1 MTVETL
7 YATFLQTNNMKN
19 NSLILLLFSAL
30 ISCSNSLQAAKTE
43 VFVSILPQQY
53 FVERIGGDQVN
64 VNVMVKPGQSPE
76 TFEPSPRL
84 MSLFSKADVY
94 FTIGMPFEQVWID
107 RVASL
112 NQSLSIMQTQP
123 KTKQITDPH
132 SWLSPVLVIAQAHR
146 ILTELIRLSPENKEL
161 FYNNYKELEKE
172 LNVLH
177 DNISSAF
184 KTIDKHRFMTFHPAF
199 FYFAE
204 LYGLTQI
211 AIEVEGKEPSA
222 KQMAKLLS
230 RYQKQSVS
238 YLLIE
243 KQFNQVIP
251 GTIAKSL
258 NAELLTVDP
267 LAKDYLTNMTDIA
280 EKIKKALF

>member
-1 MTVETL
+1 
-7 YATFLQTNNMKN
+7 MKN

-30 ISCSNSLQAAKTE
+30 MGCFNAVQAAKIE
-43 VFVSILPQQY
+43 AFVSILPQQY

-76 TFEPSPRL
+76 TFAPSPKL
-84 MSLFSKADVY
+84 MFLYSKAEVY
-94 FTIGMPFEQVWID
+94 FTVGMPFEQVWIE

-112 NQSLSIMQTQP
+112 NETIAIVKTQP
-123 KTKQITDPH
+123 ESKEKTDPH
-132 SWLSPVLVIAQAHR
+132 TWLSPVLVIAQANR
-146 ILTELIRLSPENKEL
+146 IMTELSRLSPENKEL
-161 FYNNYKELEKE
+161 FHSNYNELEKE

-177 DNISSAF
+177 DEISTIF
-184 KTIDKHRFMTFHPAF
+184 KTLEKHKFMTFHPAF
-199 FYFAE
+199 FYFAK

-222 KQMAKLLS
+222 KQMAKLVD
-230 RYQKQSVS
+230 RYQNQSVS

-251 GTIAKSL
+251 GTIAKSF

-267 LAKDYLTNMTDIA
+267 LAKDYLNNMTDIA
-280 EKIKKALF
+280 EKINKALF

>member
-30 ISCSNSLQAAKTE
+30 MSCSNSLQAAKTE

-53 FVERIGGDQVN
+53 FVERIGADQVN

-112 NQSLSIMQTQP
+112 NQSLSIVQTQP
-123 KTKQITDPH
+123 ETKQITDPH

-146 ILTELIRLSPENKEL
+146 ILTGLSRLSPENKEL
-161 FYNNYKELEKE
+161 FYNNYKDLEKE

-177 DNISSAF
+177 DNISIAF
-184 KTIDKHRFMTFHPAF
+184 KTIDKYRFMTFHPAF

-222 KQMAKLLS
+222 KQMAKLMS